1 MFRRDDR
8 EILGGVD
15 QLHSVR
21 LLSREI
27 DQDLIEEKVP
37 FGHAAE
43 APAFVQTKRPGFEFC
58 ELVRGTGAELSG
70 FDEFFQFGIHAGR
83 TSYEERRCWREKSG
97 RHEAFALVADRLW
110 KALRLRRS
118 APHGTVC
125 AVSTRIWF
133 WVAFHVGVFIALAID
148 LISFKRRDRE
158 LSMRAAILRSL
169 IWVALSLAFNL
180 LVWISKGGEDG
191 LDFLTGYI
199 IEYSL
204 SVDNIFVFVLIF
216 TFFRV
221 PPRSQHRVLV
231 WGILG
236 ALVMRGVMIWLGVT
250 LVERFH
256 FVLYIFGAFLVL
268 TGLRM
273 LFDRDAKLDFEKN
286 FLMRLCRKM
295 LPLTQEF
302 HGRRFAVRVDGR
314 VMFTPLLLVLILVD
328 VMDLIFAVDSI
339 PAVFAITTDQFI
351 VYTSNI
357 CAILGLRSLYFLLA
371 RMVDRFIYLK
381 TGLAIIL
388 GFVGTKMI
396 LAKQL
401 YIPNWISLIV
411 IIVVLAITITVSMA
425 ATKPPLPGGA
435 E

>member
-1 MFRRDDR
+1 M
-8 EILGGVD
+8 EYT
-15 QLHSVR
+15 
-21 LLSREI
+21 
-27 DQDLIEEKVP
+27 P
-37 FGHAAE
+37 
-43 APAFVQTKRPGFEFC
+43 
-58 ELVRGTGAELSG
+58 
-70 FDEFFQFGIHAGR
+70 
-83 TSYEERRCWREKSG
+83 
-97 RHEAFALVADRLW
+97 
-110 KALRLRRS
+110 LRLRPR
-118 APHGTVC
+118 ALHGTLC
-125 AVSTRIWF
+125 AVPTNIWF
-133 WVAFHVGVFIALAID
+133 WVAFHVGVFIALAVD

-158 LSMRAAILRSL
+158 LSMRAAVQRSL
-169 IWVALSLAFNL
+169 LWIVLSLGFNL
-180 LVWISKGGEDG
+180 LVWKSKGSEAG
-191 LDFLTGYI
+191 LDFFTGYV

-216 TFFRV
+216 TYFRV
-221 PPRSQHRVLV
+221 PPRTQHRVLV

-286 FLMRLCRKM
+286 FFMRLCRRM
-295 LPLTQEF
+295 LPITQEF
-302 HGRRFAVRVDGR
+302 HGRRFAVRIDGR
-314 VMFTPLLLVLILVD
+314 LMFTPLMLVLILVD
-328 VMDLIFAVDSI
+328 IMDLIFAVDSI

-396 LAKQL
+396 VVRPFP
-401 YIPNWISLIV
+401 IPNWVSLVV
-411 IIVVLAITITVSMA
+411 ILAVLTITITVSMA
-425 ATKPPLPGGA
+425 ATRPRQ
-435 E
+435 

>member
-1 MFRRDDR
+1 
-8 EILGGVD
+8 
-15 QLHSVR
+15 
-21 LLSREI
+21 
-27 DQDLIEEKVP
+27 
-37 FGHAAE
+37 
-43 APAFVQTKRPGFEFC
+43 
-58 ELVRGTGAELSG
+58 
-70 FDEFFQFGIHAGR
+70 
-83 TSYEERRCWREKSG
+83 
-97 RHEAFALVADRLW
+97 
-110 KALRLRRS
+110 
-118 APHGTVC
+118 
-125 AVSTRIWF
+125 VSTSIWF

-148 LISFKRRDRE
+148 LISFKRRARE
-158 LSMRAAILRSL
+158 LSMRAAILRTL
-169 IWVALSLAFNL
+169 IWVALSLAFNF
-180 LVWISKGGEDG
+180 LVWTRRGGDTG
-191 LDFLTGYI
+191 LDFFTGYV

-216 TFFRV
+216 TYFRV

-236 ALVMRGVMIWLGVT
+236 ALVMRGVMIWLGVA

-286 FLMRLCRKM
+286 FFMRFCRKM
-295 LPLTQEF
+295 LPITREF
-302 HGRRFAVRVDGR
+302 HGRRFVVRVDGR
-314 VMFTPLLLVLILVD
+314 LMFTPLLLVLILVD
-328 VMDLIFAVDSI
+328 IMDLIFAVDSI

-396 LAKQL
+396 VADHFP
-401 YIPNWISLIV
+401 IPNWISLVV
-411 IIVVLAITITVSMA
+411 IIVILAITITVSML
-425 ATKPPLPGGA
+425 ATRRQA
-435 E
+435 RNADQN